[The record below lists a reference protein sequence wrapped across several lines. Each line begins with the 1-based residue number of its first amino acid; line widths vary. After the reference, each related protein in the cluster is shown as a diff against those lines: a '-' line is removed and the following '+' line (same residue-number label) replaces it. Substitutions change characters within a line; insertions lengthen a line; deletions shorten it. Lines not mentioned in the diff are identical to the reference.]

1 MHAQSILAKTNR
13 LLASVVPDFDTA
25 FALPFGFPDHTLLEK
40 WATVYAFSTGSRMN
54 RY

>member
-1 MHAQSILAKTNR
+1 MVATSLMN
-13 LLASVVPDFDTA
+13 ASSSPVEFVVLVMFVV
-25 FALPFGFPDHTLLEK
+25 GSLLEK